1 VRIQTTWGNLARRGF
16 VDTSAAERILSQWE
30 PDGTDEEL
38 VDLIARAADPDLAL
52 SGLDRLAEKV
62 PELRSRMAGSPVLAR
77 QLIMVLG
84 GSIRLSQ
91 HLLAHPEH
99 LDLLDR
105 ELTRTS
111 ATQLRRDLLAA
122 VAADPEAA
130 VPVAGELSGDPL
142 RIAYRGALLQI
153 AARDLTAPEPIEA
166 VDGIADE
173 LSDLADAA
181 LEAAL
186 AIARAK
192 AGPDAIKTRLAVV
205 GLGKCGAQELNY
217 VSDVDV
223 LYVAEPGTD
232 GDGEPLLSTDRAI
245 SVATRLAAEMTRICS
260 AHTAAGTI
268 WVVDAALRPEGKS
281 GQLVRTME
289 SHRVYYSKWAKT
301 WEFQAMLKARPSA
314 GDLALGAEFVDLLA
328 PLVWTAAERENFVA
342 DTQAMRKRV
351 VEHIPAR
358 NAGRELKLG
367 EGGLR
372 DVEFSVQLLQLV
384 HGRVDERLRIRAT
397 LPALQA
403 LVEHGY
409 VGREDGKRL
418 SHSYRFLRT
427 LEHRIQLFNL
437 RRTHVLPEGE
447 NDLRRLGRSLGY
459 ADPAPELLST
469 WRNTA
474 SAVRRLH
481 QRLFYSPL
489 LDTVAR
495 IPTSELRLTTEAAT
509 DRLKALG
516 YADPTAALRHIAAL
530 SQGMTR
536 QAEIQRQLL
545 PAMLGWFADAPN
557 PDHGLL
563 AFRQVS
569 DALGNTPWY
578 LRALRDE
585 GTMAARLARILASS
599 RYAVQLLTRAPQ
611 TVQMLA
617 DDGELQPRSR
627 DDLQAE
633 MKAAGARQETPKAGV
648 EAIRA
653 IRRRELFRVAAADIL
668 GELDVLDV
676 GAALSD
682 LASATIDAT
691 LTVVRDGMHQSVP
704 RIAVIAMGRWGGR
717 ELSYASDA
725 DAMFVMDDSN
735 GDSGQLRGGSGGSSP
750 PAVGSALEPPG
761 SAESSLPAVESDP
774 TKVATAVITEM
785 RRLLAQPGV
794 DPSLSIDADLRPE
807 GKGGA
812 LVRSLGAYKNY
823 YSRWSSTWEL
833 QALVRADALAGPE
846 DLGAALMAEINAR
859 RWPEGGLT
867 AAQLSEIRK
876 LKARVEAERLPRG
889 ADPAKHTKLGPG
901 GIADVEW
908 TVQLLQLQHAYRI
921 PALRSSQT
929 IVALR
934 AAREAGVIEPMDA
947 GHLEAAWTLA
957 SRIRNQIMLMRG
969 RGSDSLPSDNR
980 ELAGVAELL
989 GYQAGESSHLLAD
1002 YRRVTRR
1009 ARIVVDRVF
1018 WGSG

>member
-1 VRIQTTWGNLARRGF
+1 VSQPLRNIFGVVRIATTQGNLARRGF
-16 VDTSAAERILSQWE
+16 VDARAAESILERWQLGGDN
-30 PDGTDEEL
+30 PQRL
-38 VDLIARAADPDLAL
+38 VDLITEAADPDLAL
-52 SGLDRLAEKV
+52 SGLDRLAENV
-62 PELRSRMAGSPVLAR
+62 PDLKERLTASPLLAR
-77 QLIMVLG
+77 QLLMVLG
-84 GSIRLSQ
+84 GSSRLSQ

-99 LDLLDR
+99 LALLDG
-105 ELTRTS
+105 ELTRAS
-111 ATQLRRDLLAA
+111 ATQLRQDLLTA
-122 VAADPEAA
+122 VGADPEAA

-142 RIAYRGALLQI
+142 RIAYRGALLRI
-153 AARDLTAPEPIEA
+153 AARDLGSPEPIEA
-166 VDGIADE
+166 VDGVADE

-192 AGPDAIKTRLAVV
+192 IGPDAVKTRLAVV

-223 LYVAEPGTD
+223 LYVAEPVTD
-232 GDGEPLLSTDRAI
+232 ESGQPLLGNDRAI
-245 SVATRLAAEMTRICS
+245 TVATRLAAEMTRICS

-268 WVVDAALRPEGKS
+268 WEVDAALRPEGKS
-281 GQLVRTME
+281 GQLVRTLE
-289 SHRVYYSKWAKT
+289 SHRVYYSTWAKT

-314 GDLALGAEFVDLLA
+314 GDLELGAEFVALLA

-384 HGRVDERLRIRAT
+384 HGRVDERLRVRAT
-397 LPALQA
+397 LPALKA
-403 LVEHGY
+403 LVDHGY
-409 VGREDGKRL
+409 VSRQDGKSL
-418 SHSYRFLRT
+418 ALSYRFLRT

-447 NDLRRLGRSLGY
+447 ADLRRLGRSLGY

-469 WRNTA
+469 WRHT
-474 SAVRRLH
+474 STAVRRLH

-495 IPTSELRLTTEAAT
+495 IPSSEMRLTTEAAT

-530 SQGMTR
+530 SQGVTR

-569 DALGNTPWY
+569 DALGTTPWY

-585 GTMAARLARILASS
+585 GAMAARLARILASS
-599 RYAVQLLTRAPQ
+599 RYAVQLLTRSPQ

-617 DDGELQPRSR
+617 DDAELTPRRR

-633 MKAAGARQETPKAGV
+633 MSAAGARQSTPKAGV

-668 GELDVLDV
+668 GELDVLQA

-691 LTVVRDGMHQSVP
+691 LTVVRNRMDSQPVP

-717 ELSYASDA
+717 EMSYASDA
-725 DAMFVMDDSN
+725 DAMFVMDDSTDN
-735 GDSGQLRGGSGGSSP
+735 G
-750 PAVGSALEPPG
+750 
-761 SAESSLPAVESDP
+761 SDP
-774 TKVATAVITEM
+774 TKVATAAITEV

-812 LVRSLGAYKNY
+812 LVRSISAYRNY

-833 QALVRADALAGPE
+833 QALVRADAQAGPE
-846 DLGAALMAEINAR
+846 DLGAALMAEIDAR

-867 AAQLSEIRK
+867 AAQLGEIRK

-908 TVQLLQLQHAYRI
+908 TVQLLQLQHAYRV
-921 PALRSSQT
+921 PELRSSQT

-934 AAREAGVIEPMDA
+934 AARDAGVIEPMDA
-947 GHLEAAWTLA
+947 GHLEAAWILA

>member
-1 VRIQTTWGNLARRGF
+1 ML
-16 VDTSAAERILSQWE
+16 
-30 PDGTDEEL
+30 PDGEE
-38 VDLIARAADPDLAL
+38 
-52 SGLDRLAEKV
+52 
-62 PELRSRMAGSPVLAR
+62 
-77 QLIMVLG
+77 
-84 GSIRLSQ
+84 
-91 HLLAHPEH
+91 
-99 LDLLDR
+99 
-105 ELTRTS
+105 
-111 ATQLRRDLLAA
+111 
-122 VAADPEAA
+122 
-130 VPVAGELSGDPL
+130 
-142 RIAYRGALLQI
+142 
-153 AARDLTAPEPIEA
+153 
-166 VDGIADE
+166 
-173 LSDLADAA
+173 
-181 LEAAL
+181 
-186 AIARAK
+186 
-192 AGPDAIKTRLAVV
+192 
-205 GLGKCGAQELNY
+205 
-217 VSDVDV
+217 
-223 LYVAEPGTD
+223 
-232 GDGEPLLSTDRAI
+232 
-245 SVATRLAAEMTRICS
+245 
-260 AHTAAGTI
+260 
-268 WVVDAALRPEGKS
+268 
-281 GQLVRTME
+281 
-289 SHRVYYSKWAKT
+289 
-301 WEFQAMLKARPSA
+301 
-314 GDLALGAEFVDLLA
+314 
-328 PLVWTAAERENFVA
+328 
-342 DTQAMRKRV
+342 
-351 VEHIPAR
+351 
-358 NAGRELKLG
+358 
-367 EGGLR
+367 
-372 DVEFSVQLLQLV
+372 
-384 HGRVDERLRIRAT
+384 
-397 LPALQA
+397 
-403 LVEHGY
+403 
-409 VGREDGKRL
+409 
-418 SHSYRFLRT
+418 
-427 LEHRIQLFNL
+427 
-437 RRTHVLPEGE
+437 
-447 NDLRRLGRSLGY
+447 DLRRLGRSLGY

-469 WRNTA
+469 WRHTA

-530 SQGMTR
+530 SQGVTR

-569 DALGNTPWY
+569 DALGTTPWY

-585 GTMAARLARILASS
+585 GAMAARLARILASS

-617 DDGELQPRSR
+617 DDADLRPRSR

-633 MKAAGARQETPKAGV
+633 MSAAGSRQSSPKAGV

-668 GELDVLDV
+668 GELDVLGV

-691 LTVVRDGMHQSVP
+691 LTVVRDSMDQPVP

-725 DAMFVMDDSN
+725 DAMFVMDDSTE
-735 GDSGQLRGGSGGSSP
+735 GS
-750 PAVGSALEPPG
+750 
-761 SAESSLPAVESDP
+761 SDP
-774 TKVATAVITEM
+774 TKVAAAVITEM

-812 LVRSLGAYKNY
+812 LVRSLTAYQNY
-823 YSRWSSTWEL
+823 YRRWSSTWEL
-833 QALVRADALAGPE
+833 QALVRADALAGPK
-846 DLGAALMAEINAR
+846 DLGAALMAEIDAR

-867 AAQLSEIRK
+867 AAQLGEIRK

-908 TVQLLQLQHAYRI
+908 TVQLLQLQHAHAI

-934 AAREAGVIEPMDA
+934 AARDAGVIEPMDA

-1018 WGSG
+1018 WGGG